1 MTQWG
6 SKYLGDQGKTPYEI
20 LTYFYGDNI
29 NLTTAPKVN
38 GIPKSY
44 PGASL
49 TIGSTGEAVKTI
61 QSQLNDIAKA
71 FPLIPKVAVDG
82 IYNQATA
89 NSVKVFQE
97 NFNLSN
103 TGIVDYATWYR
114 ISDIYVGVTKIAE
127 LRCYD
132 GNSKRYLFRQ
142 LYQPMRMIYQKYLII
157 YRVILR
163 RKLYG
168 KRFFKNRMF

>member
-1 MTQWG
+1 MFNVLIGWLNG
-6 SKYLGDQGKTPYEI
+6 VKIFRRQGKTPYEI

-82 IYNQATA
+82 IYNQVTA

-132 GNSKRYLFRQ
+132 GNSKKIFVPPTISAYEDDIPKVP
-142 LYQPMRMIYQKYLII
+142 YYI
-157 YRVILR
+157 
-163 RKLYG
+163 
-168 KRFFKNRMF
+168 